1 MKWIETIELR
11 STAGRDF
18 LKNIDLKGLIT
29 GFSEGCKPYQIVLFK
44 HGSVKSDLS
53 IHLMFDT
60 KTVPREGSEAGL
72 WLKEMLRTAGL
83 VSHKIWIETASHK
96 MPKGDDP
103 S

>member
-11 STAGRDF
+11 STAGGDF
-18 LKNIDLKGLIT
+18 LKNIDLKALVTGLPK
-29 GFSEGCKPYQIVLFK
+29 GCKPYRTIIFK
-44 HGSVKSDLS
+44 HSTVKSDIC

-60 KTVPREGSEAGL
+60 KTIPRQGSEAGL

-83 VSHKIWIETASHK
+83 VNHKIWIETAIYK
-96 MPKGDDP
+96 IPKDDDL

>member
-18 LKNIDLKGLIT
+18 LKNIDLAALVTGLP
-29 GFSEGCKPYQIVLFK
+29 EGCRPYRIVLLE
-44 HGSVKSDLS
+44 HGTVTSDLC

-60 KTVPREGSEAGL
+60 KTVPRQGSEAGL

-83 VSHKIWIETASHK
+83 VSHKIWIETASYK
-96 MPKGDDP
+96 ILTGDNDL
-103 S
+103 